1 MVGQD
6 EDDRLKME
14 ERILDPVDEQRLVN
28 GARAQGS
35 ADEYAGLELDSAPNQ
50 EYQNTVDI
58 LDKAATIA
66 RQRFD
71 TVFDK
76 PVFALADRPAAADSD
91 QDGLDG
97 EFSED
102 C

>member
-1 MVGQD
+1 MARQD

-14 ERILDPVDEQRLVN
+14 ERILDPTDEQRRVN
-28 GARAQGS
+28 GARAHGT
-35 ADEYAGLELDSAPNQ
+35 ADEDAGLELDAPHQ
-50 EYQNTVDI
+50 DYQNTVDI

-71 TVFDK
+71 TIFDK
-76 PVFALADRPAAADSD
+76 PVYTLANPPAPADSD
-91 QDGLDG
+91 QDGDLR